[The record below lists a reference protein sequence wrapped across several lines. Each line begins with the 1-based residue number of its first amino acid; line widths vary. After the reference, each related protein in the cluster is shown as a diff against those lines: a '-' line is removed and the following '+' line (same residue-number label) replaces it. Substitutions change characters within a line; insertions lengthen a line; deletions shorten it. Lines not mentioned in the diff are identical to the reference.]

1 MEFIETIAIRDGRV
15 INRDGHLKRMRETAA
30 HFGFSSPN
38 FPNLARIMPP
48 SLKSGLV
55 KCRLL
60 YDQLIRDITFE
71 LYTPRKIISLIAVN
85 ADKLDY
91 AFKYA
96 DRRALEYERWKL
108 KGFDEVVF
116 LKDGFLTDSSFS
128 NIVLRRGNEYIT
140 PETYLLNGTQR
151 QLLLKSGRIK
161 EAPVHI
167 TALKEYDEL
176 ILINAMLNLKNGLRF
191 PVNAVHLITNS
202 KTFSAFFQNG
212 EKEEVRDGDR
222 IQNKPKFLKK
232 VF

>member
-15 INRDGHLKRMRETAA
+15 INRDGHLTRMRETAA
-30 HFGFSSPN
+30 HFGFPPPDL
-38 FPNLARIMPP
+38 PNLTRIMPT

-60 YDQLIRDITFE
+60 YDRLIRDITFE
-71 LYTPRKIISLIAVN
+71 VYTPRKISSLIAVN

-96 DRRALEYERWKL
+96 DRRTLEYEEWKR
-108 KGFDEVVF
+108 KGFDEVIF

-151 QLLLKSGRIK
+151 QRLLKTGCIK
-161 EAPVHI
+161 EVPVHI
-167 TALKEYDEL
+167 TALKKYDEL
-176 ILINAMLNLKNGLRF
+176 ILINAMLNLKNGLRL
-191 PVNAVHLITNS
+191 PT
-202 KTFSAFFQNG
+202 SAIHPI
-212 EKEEVRDGDR
+212 D
-222 IQNKPKFLKK
+222 
-232 VF
+232 

>member
-30 HFGFSSPN
+30 HFGFSSPD

-96 DRRALEYERWKL
+96 DRRALEYERWKR
-108 KGFDEVVF
+108 KGFDEVIF

-140 PETYLLNGTQR
+140 PETFLLNGTQR
-151 QLLLKSGRIK
+151 QRLLKTGCIK

-191 PVNAVHLITNS
+191 PVNAVHLI
-202 KTFSAFFQNG
+202 
-212 EKEEVRDGDR
+212 D
-222 IQNKPKFLKK
+222 
-232 VF
+232 